1 MLSRRTA
8 SSCQTCL
15 ARLHEG
21 PARGEPSTVIH
32 PDAHHPG
39 MICLHHTVPVWHQY
53 NLVAD
58 DGSAAVLPH
67 QIQIPPPQP
76 QGLPRVSLRLP
87 AHALQSNL
95 QIITSE
101 VRTSESIGPSVA
113 RSACL
118 AKPPGGG
125 SRRST
130 ARPEASRLRAS
141 PCALAM
147 TGNRAE
153 HEKPRVRPLLLDCQH
168 HRIAAAVAKLRA

>member
-1 MLSRRTA
+1 
-8 SSCQTCL
+8 
-15 ARLHEG
+15 
-21 PARGEPSTVIH
+21 
-32 PDAHHPG
+32 

-101 VRTSESIGPSVA
+101 VRTSESIGPRPMRVLLEVPAWPSLPVGVPVGPPLGLKLQGYEL
-113 RSACL
+113 RL
-118 AKPPGGG
+118 AP
-125 SRRST
+125 S
-130 ARPEASRLRAS
+130 
-141 PCALAM
+141 
-147 TGNRAE
+147 
-153 HEKPRVRPLLLDCQH
+153 Q
-168 HRIAAAVAKLRA
+168 